1 MITQTDIKTLE
12 KIFTTKKEFY
22 RGIEELLE
30 FLADFRSE
38 FEDFRTE
45 MRSFRSEVNDILNNH
60 ERSIDKLEDK
70 VFN

>member
-1 MITQTDIKTLE
+1 MITTLDINKL
-12 KIFTTKKEFY
+12 KKSFVTKKEFY

-38 FEDFRTE
+38 FEDFRAE
-45 MRSFRSEVNDILNNH
+45 FKSFRSETSDILNNH

-70 VFN
+70 VLN

>member
-1 MITQTDIKTLE
+1 MKKE
-12 KIFTTKKEFY
+12 FVTKKEFY

-60 ERSIDKLEDK
+60 ERRFDKLEDK